1 MGVFVTTARSCCI
14 TVHSRRKGRIMLVRL
29 EIKNKMVKEEFKGI
43 VSSVNGFKVQ
53 KPEDQESCDILILE
67 IGSDSEKD
75 FQFANKLKA
84 SGTTREVFLTSSIA
98 KPELLIKALN
108 MGFKGYFTQPVG
120 KEEVRDALL
129 KIAEH
134 KDEDVRVVE
143 APVKRGK
150 IIDVFG
156 GKGGVGTTTVAV
168 NLALSLAKLEGTPKV
183 ALMDM
188 NVLFGEISLHLNIEP
203 MFDWVEVI
211 KNVSRLDPTYLMS
224 VLSEHSSGVH
234 VLSPPPKL
242 PENYTV
248 KSHDLEILL
257 REMQDIFDFIV
268 IDGGQLLNDSSDAI
282 MKIADKVVL
291 VSVLN
296 LPTIINLKLLLGA
309 FRQRGYPDEK
319 KVEIIANRFLKDSE
333 ISLKELEDSVKKKV
347 LCCIPNAYYAFMGS
361 LNEGNP
367 ICAQTKV
374 KRKET
379 ELYRVFG
386 ELALK
391 LAGKSVE
398 KKKGGLFSRK

>member
-1 MGVFVTTARSCCI
+1 
-14 TVHSRRKGRIMLVRL
+14 MLVRL
-29 EIKNKMVKEEFKGI
+29 EIKNKSVKEEFKGI
-43 VSSVNGFKVQ
+43 VSSVNGFKVK
-53 KPEDQESCDILILE
+53 KPEDQGSCDILILE

-75 FQFANKLKA
+75 FQLANKLKA

-108 MGFKGYFTQPVG
+108 MGFKGYFTQPIG

-129 KIAEH
+129 KISEH
-134 KDEDVRVVE
+134 KDKDVRVAE

-156 GKGGVGTTTVAV
+156 GKGGVGTTTIAV
-168 NLALSLAKLEGTPKV
+168 NLAVSLAKLEGSPKV
-183 ALMDM
+183 ALIDM

-248 KSHDLEILL
+248 KPHDLEVLL

-282 MKIADKVVL
+282 MKIADRVVL

-333 ISLKELEDSVKKKV
+333 ISLKELEESVKKNV

-361 LNEGNP
+361 LNKGNP

-374 KRKET
+374 RGKGA
-379 ELYRVFG
+379 ELCRVFE
-386 ELALK
+386 ELAST